1 MGTSSWAFGLDHEG
15 MTLFGL
21 NHKEREM
28 GIPCGP
34 LGWASDKFM
43 AFGFDFENL
52 FGNMTLE
59 WGFAR
64 KMPDHWIV
72 KDNRYL

>member
-1 MGTSSWAFGLDHEG
+1 
-15 MTLFGL
+15 
-21 NHKEREM
+21 M

-34 LGWASDKFM
+34 LGWAGDKFM

>member
-1 MGTSSWAFGLDHEG
+1 
-15 MTLFGL
+15 
-21 NHKEREM
+21 M
-28 GIPCGP
+28 GIPRGP